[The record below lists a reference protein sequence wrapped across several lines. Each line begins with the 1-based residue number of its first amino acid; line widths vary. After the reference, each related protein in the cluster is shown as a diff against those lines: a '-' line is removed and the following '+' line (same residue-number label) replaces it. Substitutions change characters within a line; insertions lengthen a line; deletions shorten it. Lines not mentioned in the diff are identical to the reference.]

1 MTMRAVLVP
10 IALVAVLALAGCGG
24 SDDSADTP
32 RGLADTTTPR
42 GSPTVPSPGDATA
55 DSEPAAAYLD
65 WLKALKAHD
74 ADAACRA
81 QASEFTI
88 ELRQQAILE
97 DRAELGDPCTGFEA
111 IVWEDPGRQY
121 DPVQVETTYVTDER
135 ATVAAT
141 FEGTDETVDLVYDDA
156 AWRVLRA
163 ETRAEEG
170 TSSTTGAD
178 PARWLQA
185 WCALDPGMTRDQ
197 VVDAM
202 GPPSGEY
209 TVSNG
214 GEPQVWWAQDQY
226 DFRAYLDVDGSVLE
240 LVGDYDSLSQA
251 DRELLKCPE
260 LRN

>member
-1 MTMRAVLVP
+1 MLLGAV
-10 IALVAVLALAGCGG
+10 ALALTACSGG
-24 SDDSADTP
+24 PDDSGSTTP
-32 RGLADTTTPR
+32 HGLADTGR
-42 GSPTVPSPGDATA
+42 ASGSPTAPSPGDATP
-55 DSEPAAAYLD
+55 DSDPAAAYLA
-65 WLKALKAHD
+65 WLEALREHD
-74 ADAACRA
+74 AAAACRA
-81 QASEFTI
+81 LAPELVI

-97 DRAELGDPCTGFEA
+97 HRAELGDPCTGFVA

-121 DPVQVETTYVTDER
+121 DPVAVETTYVTDER

-141 FEGTDETVDLVYDDA
+141 FEGSDETVDLVYDDA
-156 AWRVLRA
+156 AWRVVHA

-185 WCALDPGMTRDQ
+185 WCTLDPGMTRDA
-197 VVDAM
+197 VVAAM

-209 TVSNG
+209 TVSDG
-214 GEPQVWWAQDQY
+214 GEPQLWWAQDQY
-226 DFRAYLDVDGSVLE
+226 DFRAYLDADGSVLE

-251 DRELLKCPE
+251 DRELVRCPE